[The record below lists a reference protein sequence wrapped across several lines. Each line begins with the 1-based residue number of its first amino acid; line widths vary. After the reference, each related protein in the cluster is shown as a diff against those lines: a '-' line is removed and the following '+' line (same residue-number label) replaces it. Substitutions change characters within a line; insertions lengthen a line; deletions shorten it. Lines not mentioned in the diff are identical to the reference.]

1 MSNLWML
8 KPKMS
13 KLWMP
18 KPKMSKCQPLKT
30 LKCHV
35 EKCQNVTMKIK
46 MLQWQKSFQK
56 CQIKESKCHHEKC
69 QTEKYLIMP

>member
-18 KPKMSKCQPLKT
+18 KHKMLKCQPLKT

-35 EKCQNVTMKIK
+35 EKCQNVIMKIK
-46 MLQWQKSFQK
+46 MLQWENHSKNVK
-56 CQIKESKCHHEKC
+56 LNNLNATMKNVKIESN
-69 QTEKYLIMP
+69 Q